1 MKKGI
6 NFLLISLLFNLVGVA
21 QQNALP
27 TFITDSI
34 DAYVE
39 QALLDWNIPGVAVGI
54 VKNGEIVLEKG
65 YGIAN
70 LDTKAKVD
78 NNTLFMIGSNTKAF
92 TGTLL
97 ALMEHEKQLSLN
109 DKVIKYVP
117 SFKMYDANITKEV
130 NLIDIVSHRLGF
142 QTFQGDFMY
151 FDSDLSDEQ
160 MFVQIS
166 KVKPMFDF
174 RTKWG
179 YCNAGYFVAG
189 ECIQS
194 ITGKEWGAYMKE
206 RIFTPTQM
214 SNTFT
219 AVADIKVADNACAAH
234 SLVKHKLTTIPYGG
248 LDLLGPAASISSSI
262 HDMNKWTTMLLDS
275 GRYENINVLPQAVIK
290 RTRKPESI
298 VGKGRHPF
306 NKSNYRLYGLGWN
319 LTDYESHEIV
329 AHTGGIHGFVTSVTL
344 VPEFELGIVVLTNT
358 DNNWFYEALK
368 WEIVDAYLELPYRN
382 YSKMWSD
389 TYKQRAKADSMHIA
403 SLKDSVVMNI
413 KPDFLIKNLA
423 GKYTSNVYGNVEI
436 VVEKKVTTLK
446 LEHHPEITGKLE
458 YIGNRRFLCTYSN
471 PQTGINV
478 FPFVITD
485 GEVKSFT
492 LSVNSQLEF
501 TTYEFNRIEE

>member
-6 NFLLISLLFNLVGVA
+6 NILLISLLYSLVGVA
-21 QQNALP
+21 QQNTVP
-27 TFITDSI
+27 TFISDSL
-34 DAYVE
+34 DAYIE
-39 QALLDWNIPGVAVGI
+39 QALIDWNIPGVAVGI
-54 VKNGEIVLEKG
+54 VKNGEIVWEKG
-65 YGIAN
+65 YGVAN

-117 SFKMYDANITKEV
+117 DFKMYDANITKEV

-160 MFVQIS
+160 MFIQIR

-179 YCNAGYFVAG
+179 YCNAGFFVAG
-189 ECIQS
+189 ECIQA

-206 RIFTPTQM
+206 KIFTPTQM
-214 SNTFT
+214 NNTFT
-219 AVADIKVADNACAAH
+219 AVSDIKVATNACAAH
-234 SLVKHKLTTIPYGG
+234 SLVNHKLSTIPYGG
-248 LDLLGPAASISSSI
+248 VDLLGPAASISSSI
-262 HDMNKWTTMLLDS
+262 NDMNKWTTMLLDS
-275 GRYENINVLPQAVIK
+275 GRYENENVMPQTAIN

-298 VGKGRHPF
+298 KGRGRHPF

-344 VPEFELGIVVLTNT
+344 LPEQELGIVVLTNN
-358 DNNWFYEALK
+358 DQNWFYEALK
-368 WEIVDAYLELPYRN
+368 WEIIDAYLGLPYRN
-382 YSKMWSD
+382 YSKMWSKTHD
-389 TYKQRAKADSMHIA
+389 QRASIDSIHIA
-403 SLKDSVVMNI
+403 DLIDSVAMKI
-413 KPDFLIKNLA
+413 EPEISFKKLA
-423 GKYTSNVYGNVEI
+423 GKYISNIYGVAEI
-436 VVEKKVTTLK
+436 IVEKNNATLK
-446 LEHHPEITGKLE
+446 LEHHSDITGKLD
-458 YIGNRRFLCTYSN
+458 YIGNNRYLCSYSN

-478 FPFVITD
+478 FPFVIEN

-501 TTYEFNRIEE
+501 TTYNFVKE